1 MQRVRDKR
9 NIRNVVFN
17 ILHEDEKARNSD
29 RYLYIKVL
37 DLYVPGLSERPFGEV
52 LMSNEA
58 PSPETVRRSRQ
69 WCQEKFPSLR
79 PSHIIS
85 AYRKLQEEEYK
96 EVFK

>member
-1 MQRVRDKR
+1 MQRVKDKR
-9 NIRNVVFN
+9 KIREMVLRILFN
-17 ILHEDEKARNSD
+17 DETARNND
-29 RYLYIKVL
+29 RYLYMKVL
-37 DLYVPGLSERPFGEV
+37 DEFVPGLSERPFAEV